1 MSEEREDIE
10 KLLRERLI
18 FYKLREGGSLSQEI
32 YLYNETTKLLMKI
45 IETLNR
51 IERKLDEIN
60 MKLSTKS

>member
-1 MSEEREDIE
+1 MNEEREDIE